1 MKVAIKALRTGDASS
16 FLSSH
21 PHIMVAV
28 EKMMQEVDSAKQG
41 IRGGELVK
49 RQLWRR
55 NDMLAEKLLRD
66 M

>member
-1 MKVAIKALRTGDASS
+1 
-16 FLSSH
+16 
-21 PHIMVAV
+21 MVA
-28 EKMMQEVDSAKQG
+28 EKMMQEVDSAKRG